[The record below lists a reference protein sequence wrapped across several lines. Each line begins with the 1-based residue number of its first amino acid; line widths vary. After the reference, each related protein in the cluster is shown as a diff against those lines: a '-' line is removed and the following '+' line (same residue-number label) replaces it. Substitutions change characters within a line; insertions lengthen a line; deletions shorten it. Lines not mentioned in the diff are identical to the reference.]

1 MNTAGKQKLKRMD
14 DTNYP
19 EGQGQVDPITGETL
33 PENTVV
39 ALHEGRKRMHL
50 VGIDGGKS
58 IKAINKRL
66 DEQKELEKF
75 WEDYRDFDR

>member
-58 IKAINKRL
+58 IKAINH
-66 DEQKELEKF
+66 F
-75 WEDYRDFDR
+75 